1 MVNKMKGIEFN
12 NISDITRP
20 SGFSNKNVNKVNN
33 LGWKNFTK
41 NGLPPNPKTSEL
53 WKYTNFHNLTKT
65 NFFLPQKES
74 LDLKTNPEVFSSKKF
89 QTIYIVD
96 GFYNSEKSFHSDNI
110 TVEKSNELSALET
123 LSEKFGEIASNDENE
138 MIALNSA
145 FMLDPIFISIDD
157 SKKENNLNIV
167 FVTTNNKNNI
177 SSFPRLF
184 VQVNSKSQ
192 TNILESYFNL
202 SSDKKNNLVVPVI
215 EYLLEKGSNVSHKRM
230 QIDSGNSFFFQFDR
244 VLQKEESKFISTSFS
259 LSGLVSRYDIHSDL
273 VGINSECNFHGL
285 YITNKNQLQENEI
298 SITHSVEK
306 CSSDQMFKGILAGKS
321 KAVFSGKVLVKQDAQ
336 KTRAFQKDLNFL
348 LSKDCEVD
356 TKPSLEIY
364 ADDVECSHGATAGN
378 MDKNMLFYLQSR
390 GINNEDAMSMLI
402 RGFAQ
407 EIIDEFE
414 DDEIIEYLENS
425 IDNSIPSLDI
435 QGIL

>member
-1 MVNKMKGIEFN
+1 MKEIEFK
-12 NISDITRP
+12 NISNLSKPEIFT
-20 SGFSNKNVNKVNN
+20 NKNVNLVNN
-33 LGWKNFTK
+33 LGWESFTK
-41 NGLPPNPKTSEL
+41 TGLPPNPETSEL
-53 WKYTNFHNLTKT
+53 WKYTNFHNLGNTK
-65 NFFLPQKES
+65 FFLPQKKS
-74 LDLKTNPEVFSSKKF
+74 FDPNDNSGVFSSKNF

-96 GFYNSEKSFHSDNI
+96 GFYDPEISNFSDNVI
-110 TVEKSNELSALET
+110 VEKSNELNKLES
-123 LSEKFGEIASNDENE
+123 LSKNFGEIAKINENE
-138 MIALNSA
+138 MIAMNSA

-157 SKKENNLNIV
+157 SKEEMNLNIV
-167 FVTTNNKNNI
+167 ILTTDNANNI

-184 VQVNSKSQ
+184 IQVNSKSQ
-192 TNILESYFNL
+192 TNIVESYFNL
-202 SSDKKNNLVVPVI
+202 SKNRNNLVVPVI
-215 EYLLEKGSNVSHKRM
+215 EYLLEKEANVCHKRM
-230 QIDSGNSFFFQFDR
+230 QMDSGNSFFFQFDR
-244 VLQKEESKFISTSFS
+244 VMQKEMSKFISTSFS
-259 LSGLVSRYDIHSDL
+259 LSGLLSRYDIHSDL
-273 VGINSECNFHGL
+273 SGINSECNFHGL

-390 GINNEDAMSMLI
+390 GINNDDAMSMLI

-414 DDEIIEYLENS
+414 DDEIIEFLENS
-425 IDNSIPSLDI
+425 IDKSIPSLEI
-435 QGIL
+435 QGIM

>member
-1 MVNKMKGIEFN
+1 MKKIVFDNLNELNK
-12 NISDITRP
+12 P
-20 SGFSNKNVNKVNN
+20 SEFSNKSVNNINN
-33 LGWKNFTK
+33 LGWEIFTK
-41 NGLPPNPKTSEL
+41 NGLPPNPKTMEL
-53 WKYTNFHNLTKT
+53 WKYTNFHNLRKTK
-65 NFFLPQKES
+65 FYLPQRKS
-74 LDLKTNPEVFSSKKF
+74 FDPSISPKVFSSDNF
-89 QTIYIVD
+89 ETIYIVD
-96 GFYNSEKSFHSDNI
+96 GFFDPERSNFSDNI
-110 TVEKSNELSALET
+110 TVEKSNNLKKLQPLSDT
-123 LSEKFGEIASNDENE
+123 FGRIAINDENE

-145 FMLDPIFISIDD
+145 FMLDPIFISIGD
-157 SKKENNLNIV
+157 SEKDTNLNIV
-167 FVTTNNKNNI
+167 ILTTNRKNNT

-184 VQVNSKSQ
+184 VQVNSKAQ

-202 SSDKKNNLVVPVI
+202 SSDETNNLVVPVI
-215 EYLLEKGSNVSHKRM
+215 EYLLEKESDVSHKRVQM
-230 QIDSGNSFFFQFDR
+230 DSGNSFFFNFDR
-244 VLQKEESKFISTSFS
+244 ILQKEDSKFKSTSFS
-259 LSGLVSRYDIHSDL
+259 LSGLLSRYDIHSDL
-273 VGINSECNFHGL
+273 VGVNSQCNFHGL

-390 GINNEDAMSMLI
+390 GINIDDAMSMLI

-414 DDEIIEYLENS
+414 DEEIIEYLENS
-425 IDNSIPSLDI
+425 IDDAIPSLDI
-435 QGIL
+435 QGIM